1 MGRIERGAPPAGVG
15 LRGKGAADGAHS
27 GAPGAAGLG
36 GRRSRQGALGPPGR
50 ARSAPS
56 PGGTT
61 YRITDEPDCFLN
73 ITHR

>member
-36 GRRSRQGALGPPGR
+36 GRRSRQGALGPPGVCLI
-50 ARSAPS
+50 
-56 PGGTT
+56 GTVAG
-61 YRITDEPDCFLN
+61 RNHL
-73 ITHR
+73 